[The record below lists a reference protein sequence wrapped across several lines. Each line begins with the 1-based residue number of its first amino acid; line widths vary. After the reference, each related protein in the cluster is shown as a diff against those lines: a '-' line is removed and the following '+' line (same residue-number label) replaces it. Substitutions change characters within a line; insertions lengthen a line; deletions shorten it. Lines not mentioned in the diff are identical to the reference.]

1 MLTYISMRTQSL
13 RSRSFCPWPF
23 SCSKRTVWMRI
34 FHSYFSSN
42 ACLMYLNIEHRNLA
56 MLFIAQGTAT
66 DILEA
71 VFRYPRNRQL
81 VIGCIKG
88 SQFSLIRVIF
98 RHALIIIIILVID
111 SVPENAY
118 EPELLEDLRRLRHYL
133 ISALA
138 DPIASPK
145 LF

>member
-1 MLTYISMRTQSL
+1 ML
-13 RSRSFCPWPF
+13 
-23 SCSKRTVWMRI
+23 
-34 FHSYFSSN
+34 
-42 ACLMYLNIEHRNLA
+42 LNIEHRNLA

-66 DILEA
+66 DTLEA

-88 SQFSLIRVIF
+88 TQFSLIRVII
-98 RHALIIIIILVID
+98 RHLLTIVIILVID

-118 EPELLEDLRRLRHYL
+118 EPELLEDLRRLRQYL